1 VAEANRVLRPGG
13 RFVALEHVRSPA
25 LPVRA
30 VQRMLDPLSVRF
42 QADHLVREPLE
53 YLRAE
58 GFELEHLE
66 RSKWGIVER
75 TIAQKPAGQK
85 AAA

>member
-1 VAEANRVLRPGG
+1 
-13 RFVALEHVRSPA
+13 
-25 LPVRA
+25 
-30 VQRMLDPLSVRF
+30 MLDPLSVRF

-53 YLRAE
+53 YLREE

-75 TIAQKPAGQK
+75 TIARKPVGRK